1 MQTPNLTAKQESIIH
16 NCLLDLLESHSL
28 NNPSFLSKALDSL
41 IESRG
46 FGIEMSGI
54 YISTDDDYEN
64 IPEYLKTGIAF
75 EFMDDH
81 VSLPFGEA
89 IACITNWC
97 NKNNQTANASI
108 NSKLKALQ
116 KKFMRAL

>member
-1 MQTPNLTAKQESIIH
+1 MQTPNLTATQESIIH

-28 NNPSFLSKALDSL
+28 NNPSFLPKALDSL

-75 EFMDDH
+75 EFMEDH

-97 NKNNQTANASI
+97 NKHNQTANPSI
-108 NSKLKALQ
+108 DSKLKALQ